1 MRSLLCIP
9 CFEVIYV
16 LRFIFAF
23 PPFSKNHKLMT
34 NLFPL
39 FLLAF
44 LVLPLFSGCAQQ
56 PQADTL
62 EVLNAMLAAATPPA
76 SDVYLLPRVND
87 TDIPEGNVRI
97 ADAALLLAAFG
108 SDEFE
113 VGHAESEQIW
123 ELSPFVTEEGAMCF
137 PTAASPCE
145 YIVLRCISRSDT
157 DAVAALLLQ
166 RLDALRREYQ
176 GSDVQQLVE
185 NGRVIVIEKYVLLIV
200 SDNPQRDLSAARQAI
215 RK

>member
-1 MRSLLCIP
+1 MS
-9 CFEVIYV
+9 VSH
-16 LRFIFAF
+16 FIFS
-23 PPFSKNHKLMT
+23 FSSSSKYRKLTT
-34 NLFPL
+34 NLVIL
-39 FLLAF
+39 FLLLF
-44 LVLPLFSGCAQQ
+44 SMLPLFCGCAPRQ
-56 PQADTL
+56 PTGTL

-76 SDVYLLPRVND
+76 SDVYLLPRAN
-87 TDIPEGNVRI
+87 TADIPEGNVRI

-108 SDEFE
+108 NDES
-113 VGHAESEQIW
+113 GISQDASKQIW
-123 ELSPFVTEEGAMCF
+123 ELSPFVTEEGVMCF
-137 PTAASPCE
+137 PTAASPSE

-185 NGRVIVIEKYVLLIV
+185 NGRVVVIEKYVLLIV
-200 SDNPQRDLSAARQAI
+200 SDDPQRDLIAARQAI